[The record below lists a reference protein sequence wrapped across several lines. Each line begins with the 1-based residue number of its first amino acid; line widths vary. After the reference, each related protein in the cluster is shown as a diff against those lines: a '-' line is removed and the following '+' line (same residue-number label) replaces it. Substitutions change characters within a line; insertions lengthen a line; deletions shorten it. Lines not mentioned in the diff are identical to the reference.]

1 MERSSS
7 PFAQVS
13 RIGLFFDGTGNN
25 AANAPFADTQP
36 ANRSGS
42 HATAP
47 TNIFKLSQLYGGPGV
62 KALYIPGIG
71 TQDGQ
76 PDSLLASALGRG
88 RLGVLARAEQGVA
101 AVRQLTSHPVTV
113 DLFGFSRG
121 AAAAR
126 HCANLLLQVPGVSV
140 GFIGLFDTVAA
151 VAGPM
156 NLQLHLAPARFANVV
171 HLVARDEHRAHFPL
185 AQVCAGHVEIEVP
198 GAHSDVGG
206 GYFALE
212 REQLLVGR
220 MQALTVGAGTA
231 VEATSIYREAQRI
244 KATWLSRGWP
254 PGCLKILAPAPTP
267 LLDRQQPAQQRVYAA
282 LQLQRE
288 VRGEL
293 SQVYLRVM
301 HEWALARGVPLAP
314 VAGALPVELEQV
326 CQRFLRGHFSLS
338 PEEEDRLRLQ
348 YIHLS
353 AHWNPLAI
361 LHGNQPRAGATA
373 LYINAPAAN
382 GRRVRRRY

>member
-1 MERSSS
+1 MEPSSS
-7 PFAQVS
+7 PFAQVT
-13 RIGLFFDGTGNN
+13 RVGLFFDGTGNN
-25 AANAPFADTQP
+25 AANAPGADTP
-36 ANRSGS
+36 PGNRSGS

-47 TNIFKLSQLYGGPGV
+47 TNIFKLSQLYGSQGV
-62 KALYIPGIG
+62 TALYIPGIG
-71 TQDGQ
+71 TQAGR
-76 PDSLLASALGRG
+76 PDSLLDSALGRG
-88 RLGVLARAEQGVA
+88 RSGVLARAEQGLNA
-101 AVRQLTSHPVTV
+101 IRQLNGKPVIV

-151 VAGPM
+151 VAGPV
-156 NLQLHLAPARFANVV
+156 NLQLHLDPARFANVV

-198 GAHSDVGG
+198 GAHADVGG

-220 MQALTVGAGTA
+220 MQALTVAAGTA
-231 VEATSIYREAQRI
+231 VEATSIYREAQRLR
-244 KATWLSRGWP
+244 AGWLSRGWP
-254 PGCLKILAPAPTP
+254 ADCLKVLAPAPTP
-267 LLDRQQPAQQRVYAA
+267 VLDRQHPAQQRVYAGV
-282 LQLQRE
+282 QLERE
-288 VRGEL
+288 VRGGL

-301 HEWALARGVPLAP
+301 REWAVARGVPLAP
-314 VAGALPVELEQV
+314 VASALPAELEPL
-326 CQRFLRGHFSLS
+326 CQGFLRGYFSLS
-338 PEEEDRLRLQ
+338 RVEEDWLRLQ

-353 AHWNPLAI
+353 AHWTPSATVQ
-361 LHGNQPRAGATA
+361 GNQPRVGATA